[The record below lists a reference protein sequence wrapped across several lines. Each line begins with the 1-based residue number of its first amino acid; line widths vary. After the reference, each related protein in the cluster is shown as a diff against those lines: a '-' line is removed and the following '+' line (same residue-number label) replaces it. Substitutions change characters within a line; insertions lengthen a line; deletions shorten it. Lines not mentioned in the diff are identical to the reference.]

1 MNQIY
6 LLHEKT
12 RSNFKIG
19 STCNFTNRI
28 GGYITCCDYFDS
40 TTHYIELYD
49 IIESKYNCYQL
60 DWVVQQLSSK
70 YSYPFIK
77 CFNIYFLILLTLK
90 IIFILNPFF
99 NIFIKHK
106 SNFK

>member
-12 RSNFKIG
+12 RSNFKIS

-28 GGYITCCDYFDS
+28 GGYITCCDYFVS

-60 DWVVQQLSSK
+60 DWVVQ
-70 YSYPFIK
+70 
-77 CFNIYFLILLTLK
+77 
-90 IIFILNPFF
+90 
-99 NIFIKHK
+99 
-106 SNFK
+106 